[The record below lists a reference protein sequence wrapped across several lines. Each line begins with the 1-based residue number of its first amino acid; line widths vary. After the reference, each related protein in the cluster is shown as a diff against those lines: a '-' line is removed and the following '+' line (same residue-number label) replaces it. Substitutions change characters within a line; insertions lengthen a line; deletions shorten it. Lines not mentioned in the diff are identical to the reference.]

1 MTFPS
6 NQTANES
13 SGHCWVESR
22 MGDRGLVD
30 RTGGVHNITGF
41 AGSRKGGGEFMGKG
55 GGGER
60 GILTGT
66 YRQRAEQSR
75 ESTAL

>member
-1 MTFPS
+1 MR
-6 NQTANES
+6 AVVIVGCRE
-13 SGHCWVESR
+13 G
-22 MGDRGLVD
+22 GGRGLVD
-30 RTGGVHNITGF
+30 RMGGVHNITGF

-60 GILTGT
+60 GILTVT